1 MADKKNRPLKDL
13 HDEDVVK
20 LAEKGDKVELQLAVD
35 EAVARDNERNHQQ

>member
-13 HDEDVVK
+13 HDEDLVK

-35 EAVARDNERNHQQ
+35 EALARDEERNHKK